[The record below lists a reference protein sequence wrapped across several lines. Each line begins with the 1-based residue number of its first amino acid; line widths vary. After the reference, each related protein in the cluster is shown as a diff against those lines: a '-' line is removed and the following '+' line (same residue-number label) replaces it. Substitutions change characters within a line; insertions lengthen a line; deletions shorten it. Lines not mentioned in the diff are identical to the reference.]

1 MAIGQAK
8 VETSSVDSA
17 IAEIAKLL
25 GDRLSTSA
33 AVREQHGND
42 LTWNPGAS
50 PDAVAFAHT
59 TEEVQAIVAACA
71 RHRVPVI
78 AYGTGTSLEGHISAP
93 YGGICIDLSQM
104 NAVLEV
110 SPEDLDCRV
119 QPGVTRKAL

>member
-1 MAIGQAK
+1 MAAGQAK

-50 PDAVAFAHT
+50 PDAVAFAQST
-59 TEEVQAIVAACA
+59 DEVQAIVAVCA

-93 YGGICIDLSQM
+93 YGGICVDLS
-104 NAVLEV
+104 
-110 SPEDLDCRV
+110 
-119 QPGVTRKAL
+119 